1 METTPKTNYTK
12 IAYKSQHHLE
22 RYKKYVKSQGLTC
35 QECGGYGKVI
45 IDKIDFGDGSWPI
58 VFGIGG
64 GVWLVFGNWKGN

>member
-1 METTPKTNYTK
+1 LETTPKTNYTK

-45 IDKIDFGDGSWPI
+45 IDKIDFGDGSI
-58 VFGIGG
+58 
-64 GVWLVFGNWKGN
+64 